1 MDRAISKAFS
11 ALSKEQRPS
20 SQAFKCTRDAVTIL
34 LFTLRGLK
42 ELLHLQMVYL
52 VSFQECYTKLG
63 SALMW
68 DAQLSFEAIF
78 FSSVGLQVLGARFIA
93 TIFCTCDKRLVGAI
107 IGKHEFFFIYPLHK
121 FIFCTLGMNNLPLW
135 GLRRKK
141 SLLVHFSFF
150 RLCTAL
156 TGFPLDGGYTVFTR
170 F

>member
-63 SALMW
+63 SSLMG

-121 FIFCTLGMNNLPLW
+121 FIFCTLGMNNLPL
-135 GLRRKK
+135 
-141 SLLVHFSFF
+141 
-150 RLCTAL
+150 
-156 TGFPLDGGYTVFTR
+156 
-170 F
+170 